1 MPSMIKTK
9 LELHARCAAAA
20 VCAAVL
26 AHPAGAQQEG
36 LTVEVGQCV
45 DLPTPEQRLACF
57 EAQVEAARRARESS
71 GAAPAPDSE
80 PAARAEPAPS
90 SAQDR
95 AAGARPAVRAE
106 PAARSVEPAPRAAE
120 TAPPAPRAAEAAPRA
135 AESAPRTAEPVPP
148 AAPPAAPATAEPAPR
163 VVEARVRPEPQR
175 TASEQGATAGEDR
188 GVSRRQ
194 QERAERLANPEIFAT
209 VAELRE
215 TVPNSYLITLDNG
228 QVWRQTVPMA
238 YGLREGAEVHLYPS
252 RWGDS
257 YRLTDEDLR
266 GYIQVER
273 VR

>member
-80 PAARAEPAPS
+80 PAA
-90 SAQDR
+90 
-95 AAGARPAVRAE
+95 G
-106 PAARSVEPAPRAAE
+106 SV
-120 TAPPAPRAAEAAPRA
+120 
-135 AESAPRTAEPVPP
+135 
-148 AAPPAAPATAEPAPR
+148 EPAPR

-188 GVSRRQ
+188 GLSRRQ